1 MFATRRKEAKAVDRV
16 ILHIDM
22 NNFYASVETLYD
34 PSLKDIPMAV
44 GGDKE
49 RRHGIVLAKNMLA
62 KAKGVKTAEA
72 LWEAER
78 KCPGIKFVPPHFERY
93 AKYSRLAKEIYMQYT
108 DMVESFGLDEC
119 WLDVTGSRRL
129 FGSDYKK
136 PDAVTAFTREN
147 FKELVWPL
155 PAADLL
161 FVGKST
167 QEALRKYGIYTIG
180 DAAKADRKL
189 LKRLFGKAGEQL
201 SMYANGE
208 DRSPVRRVN
217 EHEEVKSI
225 GNSTTAVHDL
235 KDDGEIRA
243 ELYMLSESV
252 AQRLR
257 EKGLCGY
264 NVQLSVRKYNL
275 ETYQR
280 QKMLD
285 TAVADSKSIFDAAYG
300 LFRAHHTGESIRSIG
315 VRVSSLVPLGMSQ
328 CSLFEDAARG
338 QKAQK
343 LETTVD
349 FLRCKYGGDIIDR
362 GIKVMHKDLFQSA
375 AENRR
380 THVENPFKGVAL

>member
-1 MFATRRKEAKAVDRV
+1 MDRV

-129 FGSDYKK
+129 FGSGREIAEEIRARVKDELGLTVSIGVSFNKIFAKLGSDYKK
-136 PDAVTAFTREN
+136 PDAVTEFTREN
-147 FKELVWPL
+147 FKELV
-155 PAADLL
+155 
-161 FVGKST
+161 
-167 QEALRKYGIYTIG
+167 
-180 DAAKADRKL
+180 L